1 MAKMTAMPIYGK
13 NHSKSSSQ
21 DIYVV
26 RRVGIGA
33 IPELHLRKVGM
44 TK

>member
-1 MAKMTAMPIYGK
+1 MAMMTAMPIYGK

-26 RRVGIGA
+26 RRIIGA